1 MPTASHPDA
10 ALLAVCARLRHL
22 QAEWQRLWFA
32 TSDAPDGD
40 GSPADL
46 ILGFYSDWVWPGSR
60 LPDAQ
65 RLMPGADLVQSLLD
79 LPATTPDGL
88 QAKAAAVL
96 ALDDAGGYSGCD
108 RSDHWRFVMALVRDA
123 AGPAA
128 VPLGEA
134 LNPIAPATGSTPAA

>member
-1 MPTASHPDA
+1 MTNVTGDA
-10 ALLAVCARLRHL
+10 DLLALCARLRGL
-22 QAEWQRLWFA
+22 QAEWQRLCDA
-32 TSDAPDGD
+32 TSDVPGGD

-46 ILGFYSDWVWPGSR
+46 IFEFYSNWVWPGAC

-65 RLMPGADLVQSLLD
+65 RLMPGTDPVRLLLD

-108 RSDHWRFVMALVRDA
+108 RSDHWQFVMTLVRDA
-123 AGPAA
+123 AGTAA
-128 VPLGEA
+128 MPLGEA
-134 LNPIAPATGSTPAA
+134 FTPIASEAAPAPAL